1 MSEAIILHPSKCTK
15 MSKTRT
21 DKLFVNHLSSLSR
34 EELIALVLKFAPE
47 GYQRTIELAE
57 ASPKEKEV
65 GFTEVKK
72 TIEQL
77 DWSAYPTY
85 EQIDEMMLSTITK
98 LRPFWSLYPTEVLE
112 VYRDLAVSMHNAQED
127 GALYDRMQDVY
138 MEVGWAH
145 EVIDFLE
152 TLTDDQYEAA
162 IKELST
168 IRESLEWI
176 SAAYVVDPE

>member
-1 MSEAIILHPSKCTK
+1 M
-15 MSKTRT
+15 
-21 DKLFVNHLSSLSR
+21 VNHLNSLSR
-34 EELIALVLKFAPE
+34 EELIALILKLAPE
-47 GYQRTIELAE
+47 DYRHTIELAE
-57 ASPKEKEV
+57 ASSEEKKV

-72 TIEQL
+72 VIEQL
-77 DWSAYPTY
+77 DWSAHPTY
-85 EQIDEMMLSTITK
+85 EQIDKMMLSAITK
-98 LRPFWSLYPTEVLE
+98 LRPFWPLYPTEVLE

-162 IKELST
+162 IKEMST

>member
-1 MSEAIILHPSKCTK
+1 
-15 MSKTRT
+15 MSKV
-21 DKLFVNHLSSLSR
+21 DPNKLLSEHLKAASR
-34 EELIALVLKFAPE
+34 EELIALVIEFAPE
-47 GYQRTIELAE
+47 HYRRSVELTQ
-57 ASPKEKEV
+57 ASSKEKEI
-65 GFTEVKK
+65 GFSQVKK
-72 TIEQL
+72 EVEEL
-77 DWSAYPTY
+77 DWGAYPTY
-85 EQIDEMMLSTITK
+85 EQIDQMMLSAITK

-138 MEVGWAH
+138 MEVGWAS

-152 TLTDDQYEAA
+152 VLTDEQYEAA

>member
-1 MSEAIILHPSKCTK
+1 
-15 MSKTRT
+15 MSKV
-21 DKLFVNHLSSLSR
+21 DPNKLLSEHLKAASR
-34 EELIALVLKFAPE
+34 EELIALVIEFAPE
-47 GYQRTIELAE
+47 HYRRSVELTQ
-57 ASPKEKEV
+57 ASFTEKEI
-65 GFTEVKK
+65 GFSEVKK
-72 TIEQL
+72 EVEEL
-77 DWSAYPTY
+77 DWGAYPTY
-85 EQIDEMMLSTITK
+85 EQIDQMMLSAITK

-145 EVIDFLE
+145 EVIDFLD
-152 TLTDDQYEAA
+152 TLADEQYEAA

>member
-1 MSEAIILHPSKCTK
+1 MKVT
-15 MSKTRT
+15 TG
-21 DKLFVNHLSSLSR
+21 N
-34 EELIALVLKFAPE
+34 
-47 GYQRTIELAE
+47 
-57 ASPKEKEV
+57 
-65 GFTEVKK
+65 
-72 TIEQL
+72 
-77 DWSAYPTY
+77 
-85 EQIDEMMLSTITK
+85 K
-98 LRPFWSLYPTEVLE
+98 LRRIGRLYRTGDLE

-152 TLTDDQYEAA
+152 TLTDEQYEAA

>member
-1 MSEAIILHPSKCTK
+1 
-15 MSKTRT
+15 MSKTKT
-21 DKLFVNHLSSLSR
+21 DNLLVNHLSSLPR
-34 EELIALVLKFAPE
+34 EELIALILEYAPE
-47 GYQRTIELAE
+47 GYRRTIELAE

-65 GFTEVKK
+65 GFIKVKK
-72 TIEQL
+72 AVEQL

-85 EQIDEMMLSTITK
+85 EQIDEMMRSAITK
-98 LRPFWSLYPTEVLE
+98 LRPFWPLYPTETLE

-145 EVIDFLE
+145 EVSDFLE
-152 TLTDDQYEAA
+152 TLSDEQYDAA

-176 SAAYVVDPE
+176 SAAYVIDPE